1 MVSGLS
7 VAPLPLLAENG
18 FSYAL
23 KESSWP
29 GIVVCV
35 ILVIL
40 SCFSWAVMVTKMR
53 MVSRAKR
60 ETGPFLEAYRD
71 SQDPLALFREGTHH
85 KGTPL
90 FMAYQDGA
98 AEMNYQL
105 SGEKQKPDEEPP
117 SVAAGSRVVPTQM
130 ETVSQC
136 IDRAIGESAV
146 KLEGQMSILATAVS
160 GAPFLG
166 LLGTVWGVMDTF
178 SGVASAGGAASLKT
192 MAPGVSAALVTTVV
206 ALLVAIPA
214 MFGYNFIVTSIKQL
228 IAQLET
234 FASELRA
241 DFDRAFLEHAPLAAQ
256 ILPAPVAVARRAV
269 KPAFIAPEEDSLE
282 TAEAD
287 SPTETEAPTI
297 TARDLLR
304 GEKPKEEAEEA
315 ESPTPTA
322 EDQPRRITRRR
333 DPNGDDFTGELPLSM
348 DDPDGLES

>member
-1 MVSGLS
+1 MLTGPAAALT
-7 VAPLPLLAENG
+7 PHLAENG

-35 ILVIL
+35 ILVVL

-53 MVSRAKR
+53 MVSRARR
-60 ETGPFLEAYRD
+60 ETEPFLNAYRD
-71 SQDPLALFREGTHH
+71 CQQPLALYQEGTHH

-90 FMAYQDGA
+90 FMVYQDGA
-98 AEMNYQL
+98 SEMHYQL
-105 SGEKQKPDEEPP
+105 TGGKPEPGEMP
-117 SVAAGSRVVPTQM
+117 AAVTPGSRVVPTQM
-130 ETVSQC
+130 ETVNQC

-146 KLEGQMSILATAVS
+146 KLERQMSILATAVS

-241 DFDRAFLEHAPLAAQ
+241 DFDRAFLQHAAVANVGAA
-256 ILPAPVAVARRAV
+256 LAPVAVARRAESSPV
-269 KPAFIAPEEDSLE
+269 PAPEPDAV
-282 TAEAD
+282 AEA
-287 SPTETEAPTI
+287 PAAETKAIEPSRLS
-297 TARDLLR
+297 ARDLLR
-304 GEKPKEEAEEA
+304 GGEQEAAAEAEAEA
-315 ESPTPTA
+315 VQDAT
-322 EDQPRRITRRR
+322 PRRLTRRR
-333 DPNGDDFTGELPLSM
+333 ESVFNDLEGELPLPL
-348 DDPDGLES
+348 DDNDGLES